1 MSIETQIGDLLKAA
15 IRSRDM
21 PTADCVRMIKTK
33 HMERRTASG
42 FKGPLDDA
50 LWLDVISSYQK
61 QLRKTREEYVA
72 VGERGAAALPQIDF
86 EIELCGRFLPKAAGE
101 DEVRAAV
108 REAIV
113 RTGASDAKQAGRV
126 MGEIMKANKGRF
138 DASLVKRLLEEELV
152 PKP

>member
-1 MSIETQIGDLLKAA
+1 MSIEAQIGDLLKGA

-21 PTADCVRMIKTK
+21 RTADCVRMIKTK
-33 HMERRTASG
+33 HMERRTAAG

-50 LWLDVISSYQK
+50 LWLDVIASYQK

-108 REAIV
+108 REAIA
-113 RTGASDAKQAGRV
+113 RAGASDPKQAGRV

-138 DASLVKRLLEEELV
+138 EASLVKRLLDEELV
-152 PKP
+152 AKT